1 MGRVV
6 TDPDRSKLAS
16 SWHAGER
23 EMQRRAGVDDE
34 LAPFDVRI
42 LRNNLSAV
50 QQAFYA
56 RLSYAV
62 VGSVDR
68 SGAPWATMIEGQP
81 GFLTAHGAFA
91 LDVTTERDA
100 SDPANDGLDDGD
112 AIGLLGIDLSVR
124 RRLRLNGHIQRRSPG
139 GFRLGVEQSYGNCPK
154 YIQAREAS
162 FVAPV
167 DERPPVIA
175 EALTALDEPARALI
189 ASSDTFFVASYVD
202 RDASERQVDVS
213 HRGGLPGFMR
223 VEANGVLTVPE
234 FPGNTFYNTLGN
246 FVLNPRAGLCCAD
259 FHNGDVLQMTGDVL
273 LDAHSQ
279 ATFVEAEQFW
289 QFIPRRIV
297 RRRGAL
303 RQRWML
309 FEDGWSPD
317 SLDMGTWEAT

>member
-1 MGRVV
+1 M

-23 EMQRRAGVDDE
+23 EMQHRAGVDDE
-34 LAPFDVRI
+34 LAPFDVR
-42 LRNNLSAV
+42 LFRNNLSAV

-62 VGSVDR
+62 VGTVDS
-68 SGAPWATMIEGQP
+68 SGAPWATMIEGPP
-81 GFLTAHGAFA
+81 GFLAAHGAFA
-91 LDVTTERDA
+91 LDVTAERDA
-100 SDPANDGLDDGD
+100 SDPANDGLEDGD

-124 RRLRLNGHIQRRSPG
+124 RRLRLNGHLQRRSSG

-162 FVAPV
+162 FVSSVDQRAPV
-167 DERPPVIA
+167 VA
-175 EALTALDEPARALI
+175 EELPALDEPARALI
-189 ASSDTFFVASYVD
+189 AASDTFFVASYVD
-202 RDASERQVDVS
+202 RAVGERQVDVS

-246 FVLNPRAGLCCAD
+246 FVLNPRAGIWCAD
-259 FHNGDVLQMTGDVL
+259 FQTGDVLQMTGDVR
-273 LDAHSQ
+273 LDAHSA

-289 QFIPRRIV
+289 QFTPRRIV
-297 RRRGAL
+297 RRRDAL